1 MTQPLALVV
10 YERLLPGT
18 QLINRLQDL
27 NYRVLGVTDAGTL
40 LTCARQE
47 KPMIVLADLVSTKSD
62 VCGAIEKLKQA
73 PDTQHI
79 PVVAIAPDDAAGLQ
93 DSARAAGVALVVSET
108 AVLNHLPQFLEQAL
122 QIE

>member
-18 QLINRLQDL
+18 QLINRLQDM
-27 NYRVLGVTDAGTL
+27 NYRVLGVTDAGAL

-47 KPMIVLADLVSTKSD
+47 KPMVVLADLVSSRNN
-62 VCGAIEKLKQA
+62 VCGAIEMLKHA

-79 PVVAIAPDDAAGLQ
+79 PIVAIAPDDADELQ
-93 DSARAAGVALVVSET
+93 KSARAAGVALVVSET

>member
-18 QLINRLQDL
+18 QLINRLQDM
-27 NYRVLGVTDAGTL
+27 NYRVLAITDPATL
-40 LTCARQE
+40 LTCAQQE
-47 KPMIVLADLVSTKSD
+47 KPMVVLADLVSTKNN
-62 VCGAIEKLKQA
+62 VCSAIEKLKQTA
-73 PDTQHI
+73 ETQHI
-79 PVVAIAPDDAAGLQ
+79 PIVAIAPDEADDLQ
-93 DSARAAGVALVVSET
+93 KSARAAGVALVVSET

>member
-18 QLINRLQDL
+18 QLINRLQDM
-27 NYRVLGVTDAGTL
+27 NYRVLGVTDAATL
-40 LTCARQE
+40 LTCAQQE
-47 KPMIVLADLVSTKSD
+47 KPMVVLADLVSTKNN
-62 VCGAIEKLKQA
+62 VCAAIETMKRS

-79 PVVAIAPDDAAGLQ
+79 PVVAIAPDDAAELQ
-93 DSARAAGVALVVSET
+93 KSARAAGVALIVNET

>member
-18 QLINRLQDL
+18 QLINRLQDM

-47 KPMIVLADLVSTKSD
+47 KPMVVFADLVSTKSD
-62 VCGAIEKLKQA
+62 VCGAIEKLKRA
-73 PDTQHI
+73 SDTQHI
-79 PVVAIAPDDAAGLQ
+79 PVVAIAPDDAADLQ
-93 DSARAAGVALVVSET
+93 KSAVAAGVALVVSET
-108 AVLNHLPQFLEQAL
+108 AVLNHLPQFLDQAL